1 MNRYGKGPAIIRCRR
16 AYMVEAECRM
26 KASFYARSAEEAE
39 DDLTS
44 SVPLSKTGF
53 PALCSRLQTSM
64 RTHRRDI

>member
-39 DDLTS
+39 DAFNE
-44 SVPLSKTGF
+44 LSAAVEDRF
-53 PALCSRLQTSM
+53 PGLVLEIT
-64 RTHRRDI
+64 DVYEDE

>member
-39 DDLTS
+39 DDFNE
-44 SVPLSKTGF
+44 LSAAVEDRF
-53 PALCSRLQTSM
+53 PGLVLEIT
-64 RTHRRDI
+64 DVYEDE